1 MRYSPCL
8 NSYGPSSLFLNR
20 VESIRFLHGNALL
33 IVANFPRSQ
42 VKSRAGKK
50 SELIKNP
57 LGEVFHY
64 RIVLRCLIKFG
75 FAPTTCFGKIYRKEK
90 GIASLKPRATES
102 LSEGSWSVPS
112 KLLFPQNGFS
122 SFAFCFS
129 PLFFFARAKVSKRLW
144 ISYVWIVTPF
154 DRWITNTDL

>member
-1 MRYSPCL
+1 MVPLVYSWIE
-8 NSYGPSSLFLNR
+8 SS
-20 VESIRFLHGNALL
+20 RFLHGNALL

-90 GIASLKPRATES
+90 GIASLRPRATES

-154 DRWITNTDL
+154 DRWITNRDL